1 VPSLFISGAND
12 WGIYQAPGAI
22 HHMRDYVCREMRDII
37 LIDNAG
43 HWVQQEQHDAVFD
56 GIASFL
62 KTN

>member
-1 VPSLFISGAND
+1 
-12 WGIYQAPGAI
+12 
-22 HHMRDYVCREMRDII
+22 VCTEMRDII